1 MSQQIVDLPLS
12 QVVPNRALGN
22 DRTVFDETALRDLA
36 ESIRIN
42 GLAQPITVR
51 CVDTNAPF
59 LYEVIAGERRYRAH
73 KLIDGQTTIRAIIVD
88 MDDKQASAVMLAEN
102 TGRKD
107 LDPID
112 EARAYQ
118 RRLSQG
124 WDKKDL
130 AQKAGV
136 SQQVITNRVKLLSL
150 REDLQ
155 HMVRTGQLQVG
166 YAQIIADAAL
176 DTNRQL
182 IAFRKL
188 SSNPAPTPT
197 WLRQECAQ
205 LAEAQAQTDMF
216 DNILFSG
223 ATFDAKITKAEFIQ
237 QLPADPR
244 KDTAPIVGNSH
255 HDILSNQI
263 TFWQDAA
270 DKWQRLGKTAN
281 RDRCLAAA
289 QSLKTVLDIMPR
301 GKARKARQAG
311 KTYLVYE
318 MGDTNGD
325 TNARARTAAAV

>member
-1 MSQQIVDLPLS
+1 MSQQITDLPLS
-12 QVVPNRALGN
+12 QVIPNRALGN
-22 DRTVFDETALRDLA
+22 DRTVFDESALRELA

-51 CVDTNAPF
+51 CVDTNAP

-216 DNILFSG
+216 DNVLFSG
-223 ATFDAKITKAEFIQ
+223 ATFDAKITKTEFIQ

-263 TFWQDAA
+263 NFWQEAA

-301 GKARKARQAG
+301 GKARKAQQAG

-318 MGDTNGD
+318 MGDT
-325 TNARARTAAAV
+325 APSRPRAVASV

>member
-1 MSQQIVDLPLS
+1 MSQQITDLPLS
-12 QVVPNRALGN
+12 QVIPNRALGN
-22 DRTVFDETALRDLA
+22 DRTVFDETALRELA

-51 CVDTNAPF
+51 CVDTNAP

-124 WDKKDL
+124 WDKRDL

-136 SQQVITNRVKLLSL
+136 SQQVITNRVKLLAL
-150 REDLQ
+150 RDDLQ
-155 HMVRTGQLQVG
+155 QMVRTGQLQVG
-166 YAQIIADAAL
+166 YAQVIADAAL

-197 WLRQECAQ
+197 WLRQECAI

-216 DNILFSG
+216 DNVLFSG

-237 QLPADPR
+237 QLPPDPR
-244 KDTAPIVGNSH
+244 KDAAPLVGNSH

-301 GKARKARQAG
+301 GRARKARQAG

-318 MGDTNGD
+318 MGDTD
-325 TNARARTAAAV
+325 ASRPRAVASV